1 MSSYS
6 TTSRGGACIVSPLLL
21 AFRFVA
27 AACVLAVWCPALQAQ
42 LETVELVIY
51 DQVRPVFRKHC
62 VTCHNQDRARGDLN
76 LSSIDGIKAGS
87 SSGAAVVARKP
98 EESPIYLSAAHL
110 EVPKMPPNSPKIPQ
124 RELDLIR
131 RWIEGGLA
139 ERGAPIAQPASDK
152 APPRE
157 AASSNVSAPKPQ
169 PLNFSTSIEP
179 LARLA
184 PITALA
190 VSPTEPLIA

>member
-42 LETVELVIY
+42 LETVELVTY

-76 LSSIDGIKAGS
+76 LSSVDGIKAGS
-87 SSGAAVVARKP
+87 SSGAAAVPRKP

-110 EVPKMPPNSPKIPQ
+110 EDPKMPPNSAKIPQ

-139 ERGAPIAQPASDK
+139 ERGAVASQPGSDK
-152 APPRE
+152 SPAV
-157 AASSNVSAPKPQ
+157 AAVASSQ
-169 PLNFSTSIEP
+169 PLKSKPMDIGFAVAP
-179 LARLA
+179 LVRPA
-184 PITALA
+184 PI
-190 VSPTEPLIA
+190 